1 MPQRIAAGKDP
12 KSAAVPGL
20 PSKVEGLTDY
30 TGTSTSSNTPS
41 ASAAPDVPPSTISP
55 VIRTAFTLRFT
66 WVRPIFAVSSTAQA
80 AGSAPRSVYRTLPAA
95 SQAAL
100 DQSCQLW
107 GPTLHW
113 IRAASRHERGDTF
126 YLVGCLFRCAACLVQ
141 VLFALK
147 RYFVN
152 VNGSVKAMDPFLLR
166 AEDFGKTVGSV
177 LAHAD
182 VNPEQLSTRFVTS
195 TPCSEP

>member
-1 MPQRIAAGKDP
+1 MGEAHLCRI
-12 KSAAVPGL
+12 L
-20 PSKVEGLTDY
+20 H
-30 TGTSTSSNTPS
+30 GTSGRLCAPERLPNTP
-41 ASAAPDVPPSTISP
+41 
-55 VIRTAFTLRFT
+55 RR
-66 WVRPIFAVSSTAQA
+66 VSS
-80 AGSAPRSVYRTLPAA
+80 GLRSKLSALGA
-95 SQAAL
+95 
-100 DQSCQLW
+100 
-107 GPTLHW
+107 TLHW